1 MVTYFYWIVVM
12 GLIVAALVF
21 VGGMLGQWKAAG
33 IGAIAVAL
41 VGTAAYFFY
50 FQQVFVKRY
59 GGIMTVSVPEGQR
72 HIAITWKDD
81 NMWIENYDPATNTC
95 HFTEYS
101 RGNILQGRVVLKE
114 CNPLARP

>member
-1 MVTYFYWIVVM
+1 MVTYVYWIVVATLVIAA
-12 GLIVAALVF
+12 LIVIGSMF
-21 VGGMLGQWKAAG
+21 GNWKAAG
-33 IGAIAVAL
+33 LTALAMVL

-59 GGIMTVSVPEGQR
+59 GGVMTVTVPAGQR

-81 NMWIENYDPATNTC
+81 NMWIENYDPVTNTC

-101 RGNILQGRVVLKE
+101 RGNILQGRVILKQ
-114 CNPLARP
+114 CNPLSRP